1 MSKDKKVTKAV
12 AENYD
17 DAQAKIVST
26 REELTVVKDEKKAYM
41 KENELKAG
49 EDYSADAK
57 HGKKIQKWDK
67 LIEEKKALIEEL
79 KTFAKENKPKK
90 EKVARETSY
99 TYPPG
104 ENGEPMTAAEKKKFR
119 AKSRAEKKKAAK
131 AEAEGTEPKEKN
143 EKKGKKAEETTEEA
157 PAEKTKKKKAKETA
171 EAGSDD

>member
-26 REELTVVKDEKKAYM
+26 REELQVAKDEKKAYL
-41 KENELKAG
+41 KDNELKSG
-49 EDYSADAK
+49 EDYSEDKK
-57 HGKKIQKWDK
+57 HGKVLGKLEK
-67 LIEEKKALIEEL
+67 LIEDKKALIEEL

-131 AEAEGTEPKEKN
+131 AGEEGTEPKEKK
-143 EKKGKKAEETTEEA
+143 EKKAKKTEETTEEA